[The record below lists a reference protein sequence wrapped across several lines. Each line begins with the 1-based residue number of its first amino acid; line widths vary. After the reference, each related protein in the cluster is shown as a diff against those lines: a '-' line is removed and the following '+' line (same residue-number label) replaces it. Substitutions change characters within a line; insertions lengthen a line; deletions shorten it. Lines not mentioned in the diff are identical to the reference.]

1 MSGTALITDESN
13 YKGPMIIVRWRI
25 SKSHI
30 SARFIDDCRLK
41 FQRFLDDDN
50 DDDDDDDD
58 DEDDDNDDD
67 DVVIENNNNNDV
79 EVDVVKD
86 NAFLIAGD
94 K

>member
-1 MSGTALITDESN
+1 MVWLLSRSLT
-13 YKGPMIIVRWRI
+13 
-25 SKSHI
+25 SKL
-30 SARFIDDCRLK
+30 RFS
-41 FQRFLDDDN
+41 LDDDDDHDN

-58 DEDDDNDDD
+58 NDDD
-67 DVVIENNNNNDV
+67 DV

>member
-1 MSGTALITDESN
+1 MVWLLSRSLT
-13 YKGPMIIVRWRI
+13 
-25 SKSHI
+25 SKL
-30 SARFIDDCRLK
+30 RFSL
-41 FQRFLDDDN
+41 
-50 DDDDDDDD
+50 DD

-67 DVVIENNNNNDV
+67 DVDIENNNDNDV